1 MHALMGAGSL
11 HRQARAYN
19 GLLTVA
25 YTGTPGGAAD
35 AACTGGVQW
44 PVLDDIEVLGVGA
57 INLSSVAVTVRA
69 PRLRLKT
76 LLKQGLHRRS
86 CPRCTAMRRI
96 GLCLYH
102 GLPLAPCNDLVMPG
116 LGDAY

>member
-69 PRLRLKT
+69 PRLRLP
-76 LLKQGLHRRS
+76 LG
-86 CPRCTAMRRI
+86 
-96 GLCLYH
+96 H
-102 GLPLAPCNDLVMPG
+102 GPC
-116 LGDAY
+116 